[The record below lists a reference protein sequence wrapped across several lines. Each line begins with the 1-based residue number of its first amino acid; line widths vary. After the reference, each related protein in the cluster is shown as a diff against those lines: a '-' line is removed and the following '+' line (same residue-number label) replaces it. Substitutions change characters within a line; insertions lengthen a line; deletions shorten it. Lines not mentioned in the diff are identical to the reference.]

1 MLKIKKKLNEA
12 KKNSGFS
19 LVEVVVAATIIAAVI
34 ASFAVFLTN
43 VAQVEN
49 TAGTNRTASRIIA
62 AELDKIAGAR
72 WDDLMSPPS
81 SGSGTGCVITPS
93 RLSLQIV
100 QTGPTTVTSDVLP
113 VSITR
118 TVVWGKTL
126 APITNAVGNGTTVTY
141 TAVNSFTAGQ
151 VISTYDITPRAYNLI
166 NVTVASATATQFTIT
181 NSATG
186 TYSSGGWAGV
196 SVYCSGVKDSQDL
209 KVLNVTGVWNDGS
222 ITRIKSFTETASK
235 YTFGARVK

>member
-1 MLKIKKKLNEA
+1 MLKIKNKLNKA

-34 ASFAVFLTN
+34 ASFTVFLTN
-43 VAQVEN
+43 VAQLEN
-49 TAGTNRTASRIIA
+49 TAGTNRTASRIIV
-62 AELDKIAGAR
+62 AELDKIVGAR

-81 SGSGTGCVITPS
+81 SGSGAGCVITPS

-100 QTGPTTVTSDVLP
+100 QTGPTTVTSDGLP

-126 APITNAVGNGTTVTY
+126 APITNAVGTGTTVTY
-141 TAVNSFTAGQ
+141 TTLNNFTMGQ
-151 VISTYDITPRAYNLI
+151 IVSIYDVIPATYNLI
-166 NVTVASATATQFTIT
+166 NVTVTSATSSQFTVS
-181 NSATG
+181 NSARG
-186 TYSSGGWAGV
+186 TYSTGGWAGV

-209 KVLNVTGVWNDGS
+209 KVLNVQELNKT
-222 ITRIKSFTETASK
+222 
-235 YTFGARVK
+235 